1 MGLLYPGA
9 LYFLAV
15 VPALIVAYLARER
28 PRQETVSSVL
38 AFRALHVMR
47 GERFGGRPRFTWT
60 FFLELLI
67 LCLAV
72 LAMARPYIVRKGNPV
87 AVVID
92 NSAAMQART
101 AAGTTR
107 FEDAITKATAALEAQ
122 SNSGQITVYVT
133 APQPHAIG
141 SPFAT
146 SITAAAAIRRLH
158 PVDAPDN
165 ASALTSLLAQLN
177 GNRRI
182 GNVIFVSYRA
192 LSAPVPA
199 RFTAITVGEPVL
211 NYGIG
216 SFALSRESF
225 GAAALHAHLNV
236 ANFSGAS
243 QTFKTTITAHDKI
256 VGTAQTTVAPGEVA
270 AVDFPNVAPAEVY
283 RAQIEPTDAFP
294 LDNTAFATGSAVKP
308 IAVLFI
314 SPVPSD
320 GESLKAIPGV
330 AMTTRTPEAYS
341 PTDLAESDL
350 AIFEYSLPKEIP
362 PVNALLVMPP
372 PGDPGFAF
380 QVAPAKQIE
389 VTEWPSTDPLTDGV
403 NFRLLN
409 VRSGEYLG
417 QHPWMQAIVSGADGG
432 LVLAGTRQ
440 GHRFIATGFNP
451 FPYLGR
457 QNLPM
462 SILSLNLMSYLAGLG
477 AQTSGY
483 HTGEPWILPAGVK
496 TIELPSGHKESVEPG
511 GQFTATDAQG
521 IYTLSG
527 DAGIRSQRAVNLADL
542 GTSDLENVA
551 PIKVEGVAI
560 GGPND
565 EATVRTPLAPFVL
578 AAILALIILEAIL
591 VYRKPRAV
599 LELQP

>member
-67 LCLAV
+67 LCLAI
-72 LAMARPYIVRKGNPV
+72 LAMARPYVVRKGNPV

-107 FEDAITKATAALEAQ
+107 FEDAITKATAALEVQ
-122 SNSGQITVYVT
+122 SNSGQITVYIT

-192 LSAPVPA
+192 LSAPVPP

-225 GAAALHAHLNV
+225 GAAVLHAHLNV

-294 LDNTAFATGSAVKP
+294 LDNIAFATGSAVKP

-314 SPVPSD
+314 SPVPAD

-330 AMTTRTPEAYS
+330 AVTTRTPEAYS

-372 PGDPGFAF
+372 PGDPGFTF
-380 QVAPAKQIE
+380 QVGPTKQIE

-527 DAGIRSQRAVNLADL
+527 EAGIRSQRAVNLADL

-551 PIKVEGVAI
+551 PIKVEGAAI

-591 VYRKPRAV
+591 VYRKPRAA